1 MKAKLGELEVDVSEV
16 FSRRL
21 RKEFTG
27 VVQVFSGKR
36 ILLVRFQ
43 YGYEKGMTS
52 NQLTTMIV
60 DVIPINKES

>member
-36 ILLVRFQ
+36 ILLVRFHDGCDK
-43 YGYEKGMTS
+43 YMTS
-52 NQLTTMIV
+52 NQLAVVTVEMS
-60 DVIPINKES
+60 PIA